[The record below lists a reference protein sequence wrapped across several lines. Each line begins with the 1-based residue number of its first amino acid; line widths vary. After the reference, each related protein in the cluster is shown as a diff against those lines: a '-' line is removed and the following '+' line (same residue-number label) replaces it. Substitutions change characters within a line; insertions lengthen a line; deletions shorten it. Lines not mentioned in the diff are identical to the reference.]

1 MQNVNVQ
8 KQNQQVAQNQPGHNS
23 KKQSLVKFIV
33 GIVVIL
39 VSVGAYFAYQQFIAS
54 PQSNQDSQPV
64 VDQNRETGLAQVDS
78 ESDTS
83 DTVPAGSKE
92 ALPPIKDDPAADIA
106 SEAKLKVTSSKSGYS
121 AGDQFTAQVNLSS
134 PTVPEG
140 VEFVL
145 SYDPNILANVSLE
158 KGQAFSTYLKTNVYQ
173 DKGKIKVVIIKNP
186 GEEINLQAQTNL
198 VTITGNVKQAGELS
212 LSFDEKQT
220 IVAAT
225 GGKDILKSTEALKI
239 KVQ

>member
-8 KQNQQVAQNQPGHNS
+8 KQNQQVAQNQPGPNS
-23 KKQSLVKFIV
+23 KKQSLVKFIA

-39 VSVGAYFAYQQFIAS
+39 VSVGGYFAYQQFVAS
-54 PQSNQDSQPV
+54 PQSNQDTQPAV
-64 VDQNRETGLAQVDS
+64 NQNGETGLAQVDS

-83 DTVPAGSKE
+83 NTVPAGSKE
-92 ALPPIKDDPAADIA
+92 SLPPIEDDPATEIA
-106 SEAKLKVTSSKSGYS
+106 SEAKLAVSSPKSEYS
-121 AGDQFTAQVNLSS
+121 VGDQLTAQVNLSS

-145 SYDPNILANVSLE
+145 SYDPQILSNVTLE
-158 KGQAFSTYLKTNVYQ
+158 KGEAFSTYLKTNVYQ

-186 GEEINLQAQTNL
+186 GEEINLQPQTPLIN
-198 VTITGNVKQAGELS
+198 IKADIKQAG
-212 LSFDEKQT
+212 SFSFEFEQGQT

-225 GGKDILKSTEALKI
+225 GGKDILQDTESLT
-239 KVQ
+239 VQVQ